1 MTYENCVIFSHHL
14 IIVNVNTLLLEVL
27 SLPALA
33 VRCGVVSDL
42 ISCCY
47 FVR

>member
-33 VRCGVVSDL
+33 VRCGVVDL